1 VSEGRVTAMLG
12 GPAGTPPAGA
22 RPESAPHP
30 IDQGCLSHLLGYQL
44 SLADIPAKRVFFKQ
58 IGEPLGLRPVEF
70 TILILAAFN
79 PGATQKQLAQALA
92 VSAPNMTIL
101 IDRLA
106 ERGLVARV
114 RSQTDRRAQNI
125 HLTPAGRKLARA
137 AHDISQTMEQEMLRL
152 LSDGERALLLELLHK
167 IGRHRRV

>member
-1 VSEGRVTAMLG
+1 MGPDRHEGRLHAGGVSEAH
-12 GPAGTPPAGA
+12 A
-22 RPESAPHP
+22 
-30 IDQGCLSHLLGYQL
+30 IDHGCLGHLLGYQL
-44 SLADIPAKRVFFKQ
+44 SLAEIPAKRVFCKQ

-106 ERGLVARV
+106 ERCLVARV

-137 AHDISQTMEQEMLRL
+137 AHETSKTMEQDLLRA